1 MDKSGGFLLMSSFFF
16 FFFCAEFRPIRPL
29 IDVLWQSRCRRRD
42 AAKVWDVACVHV
54 SAPRKDESLQ
64 YGGGAVRR
72 APESAKKKG

>member
-1 MDKSGGFLLMSSFFF
+1 MSSFFF

-54 SAPRKDESLQ
+54 SAPPERRVSAIWWRSCAEGAGVGQKKDNT
-64 YGGGAVRR
+64 
-72 APESAKKKG
+72 